1 MTIERIGER
10 LRRHRLAAGKTLAE
24 VAAAAGVSTGFL
36 SQAERNLT
44 GVSISSLANIAR
56 ALDVPLRLLF
66 DQPAQTDADT
76 RQGRRQ
82 PYAIEGRR
90 QTYERLSSS
99 FPGSVIN
106 AVKLTMPPGY
116 QSETV
121 SHDGD
126 EFVYVLSGRVRYA
139 VGDRAYVLGPGD
151 SLHFPGRDTHDISVV
166 GDEPV
171 EVISVGTLPIFD
183 DGAAT

>member
-1 MTIERIGER
+1 MTVERIGER
-10 LRRHRLAAGKTLAE
+10 LRRHRRAAGRTLAE
-24 VAAAAGVSTGFL
+24 VASAAGVSTGFL

-56 ALDVPLRLLF
+56 ALDVPLRQLF
-66 DQPAQTDADT
+66 DQPAQAQPDS

-82 PYAIEGRR
+82 AYAIEGKR
-90 QTYERLSSS
+90 QRYERLSTT

-121 SHDGD
+121 SHEGD

-139 VGDRAYVLGPGD
+139 VGGEAYVLGPGD
-151 SLHFPGRDTHDISVV
+151 SLHFPGRNTHDISVI

-183 DGAAT
+183 DVT

>member
-1 MTIERIGER
+1 MTVERIGEK
-10 LRRHRLAAGKTLAE
+10 LRRHRLSAGKTLAE
-24 VAAAAGVSTGFL
+24 VAGAAGVSTGFL

-56 ALDVPLRLLF
+56 ALEVPLRQLF
-66 DQPAQTDADT
+66 DQPPQAQPDS
-76 RQGRRQ
+76 RQGHRQ
-82 PYAIEGRR
+82 AYAIEGRR
-90 QTYERLSSS
+90 QSYERLSTT

-106 AVKLTMPPGY
+106 AVKMTMPPGY

-139 VGDRAYVLGPGD
+139 VGGDTYVLGPGD

-166 GDEPV
+166 GDDPV

-183 DGAAT
+183 DVT

>member
-1 MTIERIGER
+1 MIERIGEK
-10 LRRHRLAAGKTLAE
+10 LRRHRLDAGKTLAE
-24 VAAAAGVSTGFL
+24 VAAAAGVSAGFL

-44 GVSISSLANIAR
+44 GVSISSLASIAR
-56 ALDVPLRLLF
+56 ALDVPLRQLF
-66 DQPAQTDADT
+66 DQPAQSAPDT
-76 RQGRRQ
+76 RQGQRQ

-90 QTYERLSSS
+90 QIYERLSTT

-121 SHDGD
+121 SHEGD

-139 VGDRAYVLGPGD
+139 VGGRDYVLGPGD
-151 SLHFPGRDTHDISVV
+151 SLHFPGCDTHDISVV
-166 GDEPV
+166 GNEPV
-171 EVISVGTLPIFD
+171 EVISVGTQPIFD
-183 DGAAT
+183 DAT

>member
-1 MTIERIGER
+1 MIERIGEK
-10 LRRHRLAAGKTLAE
+10 LRRHRRAAGKTLAE
-24 VAAAAGVSTGFL
+24 VASAAGVSTGFL

-56 ALDVPLRLLF
+56 ALDVPLRRLF
-66 DQPAQTDADT
+66 DQPAQTEADT

-82 PYAIEGRR
+82 AYAIEGRR
-90 QTYERLSSS
+90 QTYERLSTT

-116 QSETV
+116 RSETV
-121 SHDGD
+121 THEGD
-126 EFVYVLSGRVRYA
+126 EFVYVLSGRVRYT
-139 VGDRAYVLGPGD
+139 VGERAYVLGPGD
-151 SLHFPGRDTHDISVV
+151 SLHFAGSDTHDIAVV

-171 EVISVGTLPIFD
+171 AVISVGTLPIFD
-183 DGAAT
+183 DVT

>member
-1 MTIERIGER
+1 MTVERIGER
-10 LRRHRLAAGKTLAE
+10 LRRHRRAAGRTLAE

-56 ALDVPLRLLF
+56 ALDVPLRQLF
-66 DQPAQTDADT
+66 DQPTQDRPDT
-76 RQGRRQ
+76 RQGLRQ
-82 PYAIEGRR
+82 AYAIEGRR
-90 QTYERLSSS
+90 QTYERLSTT

-106 AVKLTMPPGY
+106 AVKLTMPSGY
-116 QSETV
+116 QSEAV

-126 EFVYVLSGRVRYA
+126 EFVYVLSGQVRYL
-139 VGDRAYVLGPGD
+139 VGDDSYVLGPGD
-151 SLHFPGRDTHDISVV
+151 SLHFPGHTKHDIRVV
-166 GDEPV
+166 GDGPA

-183 DGAAT
+183 DVT